1 MQHSISFETSAQVR
15 QPLDVRATIQ
25 RRISSLNLWL
35 NQKSNFYTLT
45 CGFPVTRLLAFRVN
59 LVVLCMAV
67 AAVAVEQKPI
77 ASVAAALCA
86 AWLVFRVNQTD
97 SRQSR
102 IEQEK
107 KGGKK

>member
-1 MQHSISFETSAQVR
+1 MQQSISVR
-15 QPLDVRATIQ
+15 PA
-25 RRISSLNLWL
+25 RRSFSLKEWMNA
-35 NQKSNFYTLT
+35 KSNFYTLT
-45 CGFPVTRLLAFRVN
+45 CGFPVTRLLAIRIN

-86 AWLVFRVNQTD
+86 AWLVYRVNQTD

-102 IEQEK
+102 IEQGK

>member
-1 MQHSISFETSAQVR
+1 MNE
-15 QPLDVRATIQ
+15 
-25 RRISSLNLWL
+25 
-35 NQKSNFYTLT
+35 KSRFYTQI
-45 CGFPVTRLLAFRVN
+45 CEFPVTRLLAFRVN